1 MSSEWRLYVAAKLLI
16 ILKHLKVVSP
26 FLLILEKRQFTYKI
40 LKENRVAIAS
50 VVGLDNLRSN
60 LQIIL
65 LCLITQFILKY

>member
-16 ILKHLKVVSP
+16 IFKHLKVVSP